1 MPLSV
6 CLSVRLPAEQLPAPP
21 FKNGAKLS
29 IDRSTMQNIHASQVR
44 PPFYRDERV
53 LGIFSQVL
61 VVVIVFGLGLFF
73 FSNMISGLREKHSV
87 PISFS
92 FLGQAAGFDIGESLI
107 DYSRERTYLRAFV
120 VGLLNTFQVAILGI
134 VFATALGILIGVM
147 RLSANFLVSRV
158 AAVYIDIFRNIPLLV
173 LLIFWAQGVFLKL
186 PRVAEAIV
194 LPGPIFLSNRGV
206 AIPWGIPTDSW
217 PTYLLVLAAGI
228 ILGAVVAYFL
238 REQGKRTGR
247 MPLVTLW
254 FLVTVAAVG
263 LVGWIVL
270 PQPMN
275 IDQPFLE
282 GFNTQGG
289 KILSQQF
296 MALLSGLIIY
306 TAAFIAEVVRAGIQ
320 SVSKGQREAA
330 TALGLSPAQ
339 TLRLVIFPQALRV
352 IIPPLTSQYLN
363 LTKNSSLAIAIGYP
377 DLFAVAGN
385 TILNQTGREIEMFTM
400 IMGTYL
406 SLSLLTSFLMN
417 VYNRRIRLVER

>member
-1 MPLSV
+1 
-6 CLSVRLPAEQLPAPP
+6 
-21 FKNGAKLS
+21 
-29 IDRSTMQNIHASQVR
+29 MQEIHASQIR

-53 LGIFSQVL
+53 LGIFTQVL
-61 VVVIVFGLGLFF
+61 VVVVVVGLGLFF
-73 FSNMISGLREKHSV
+73 YNNMITGLREKHTV
-87 PISFS
+87 AISFS
-92 FLGQAAGFDIGESLI
+92 FLGQVAGFDIGESMI
-107 DYSRERTYLRAFV
+107 EYSRERTYARAFV
-120 VGLLNTFQVAILGI
+120 VGLLNTFQVAVLGI
-134 VFATALGILIGVM
+134 IFATALGIVIGVM
-147 RLSANFLVSRV
+147 RLSTNFLISRI
-158 AAVYIDIFRNIPLLV
+158 ALIYIDIFRNIPLLV
-173 LLIFWAQGVFLKL
+173 LLIFWAQAVFLKL

-206 AIPWGIPTDSW
+206 AVPWGLPTESW
-217 PTYLLVLAAGI
+217 STYQIILAAGLV
-228 ILGAVVAYFL
+228 LGAAVAYFL

-247 MPLVTLW
+247 MPLITLW

-263 LVGWIVL
+263 LIGWIFL
-270 PQPMN
+270 PQPLTF
-275 IDQPFLE
+275 DQPILE

-306 TAAFIAEVVRAGIQ
+306 TAAFIAEIVRAGIQ

-330 TALGLSPAQ
+330 TALGLNPAQ

-352 IIPPLTSQYLN
+352 IIPPLTSEYLN

-377 DLFAVAGN
+377 DLFALAGN

-417 VYNRRIRLVER
+417 IYNRRIRLVER